1 MTTETHDTPGSR
13 LRKARERLGLQQIE
27 LGRKLGVSGSY
38 ISRIERDVVKIQP
51 MVLRLAEALDVSVDY
66 LLVLRDTPQ
75 RDATGTALYESTQD
89 ELVALRL
96 LRMVIDELP
105 PEDRVRLIHY
115 LIKQAGIYKETFRAQ
130 LRAAEPGS
138 GSQGG

>member
-1 MTTETHDTPGSR
+1 VLQDQRALHD
-13 LRKARERLGLQQIE
+13 ARQERL
-27 LGRKLGVSGSY
+27 
-38 ISRIERDVVKIQP
+38 
-51 MVLRLAEALDVSVDY
+51 AAALDVSVDY

-115 LIKQAGIYKETFRAQ
+115 LIKQAGIYKETFQATRD
-130 LRAAEPGS
+130 RD
-138 GSQGG
+138 

>member
-1 MTTETHDTPGSR
+1 
-13 LRKARERLGLQQIE
+13 
-27 LGRKLGVSGSY
+27 VSGSY
-38 ISRIERDVVKIQP
+38 ISRIERDLVKIQP

-66 LLVLRDTPQ
+66 LLVLRDTPV

-115 LIKQAGIYKETFRAQ
+115 LIKQAGIYKETFLAHAPSRN
-130 LRAAEPGS
+130 PVP
-138 GSQGG
+138 GSQGE